1 MERIAIV
8 GLGYVGIQLA
18 VTLGRKH
25 QVVGLDLDEQKITDY
40 QGNYDATGE
49 VSKVELEAATH
60 LEFTTQPL
68 GLKGCDIF
76 IIAVPTPVDPE
87 KNPDLGPLVSAS
99 RTVGSVMAP
108 GATVVYESTVYPGA
122 TEEICVPELEKKSGL
137 TWKKDFFVGYSPER
151 INPGDPEHTLA
162 TITKVVSADND
173 ETLDLLATL
182 YGEVVTA
189 GIHRAPSI
197 RVAEAANVIENTQRD
212 LNVALVNEL
221 AVLFD
226 RLDINTRDVLDA
238 AGSKWN
244 FLPFQPGLV
253 GGHCIG
259 VDPYYLTH
267 KAEMIGYQ
275 PEVILA
281 GRRINDS
288 MAEFVAGKAL
298 QLIAEQGIN
307 VSGATANVLGV
318 TFKENC
324 PDTRN
329 SQVFTLIGT
338 MEKSGIT
345 VSAVDPRADASMVQ
359 DETGIR
365 LKPVEELEPADM
377 TLLAVPHQELCE
389 RGYEWIKSIT
399 RQPGVFIDL
408 QAVFRAAASEHKTLS
423 YWSL

>member
-1 MERIAIV
+1 MRIAIV

-18 VTLGRKH
+18 VALGRKH

-40 QGNYDATGE
+40 QANYDATGE
-49 VSKVELEAATH
+49 VSGAQLRAATH
-60 LEFTTQPL
+60 LEFTTQPSD
-68 GLKGCDIF
+68 LKGCDIF
-76 IIAVPTPVDPE
+76 IIAVPTPVDSE
-87 KNPDLGPLVSAS
+87 KNPDFGPLLSAS

-122 TEEICVPELEKKSGL
+122 TEEVCVPELEQNSGL
-137 TWKKDFFVGYSPER
+137 TWKKDFCVGYSPER
-151 INPGDPEHTLA
+151 INPGDPKHTLA

-173 ETLDLLATL
+173 ETLDLLAGL

-189 GIHRAPSI
+189 GIHRASSI
-197 RVAEAANVIENTQRD
+197 RVAEAAKVIENTQRD
-212 LNVALVNEL
+212 LNIALVNEL

-244 FLPFQPGLV
+244 FLPFKPGLV

-267 KAEMIGYQ
+267 KAQMIGYQ

-288 MAEFVAGKAL
+288 MAEFVASKAV
-298 QLIAEQGIN
+298 QLIGEQGIN
-307 VSGATANVLGV
+307 ALAATANVLGV

-329 SQVFTLIGT
+329 SQVFALIGA
-338 MEKSGIT
+338 MEKYGIT

-365 LKPVEELEPADM
+365 LKPVEELEPADV

-389 RGYEWIKSIT
+389 RGYEWIKLIT

-408 QAVFRAAASEHKTLS
+408 QAVFRAAASEDKTLS

>member
-1 MERIAIV
+1 VKVGIV

-18 VTLGRKH
+18 VHFGRKF

-40 QGNYDATGE
+40 QANYDATGE
-49 VSKVELEAATH
+49 VSEADLQAATH

-68 GLKGCDIF
+68 DLKGCDIF
-76 IIAVPTPVDPE
+76 IIAVPTPVDSE
-87 KNPDLGPLVSAS
+87 KNPDLGPLLGAS
-99 RTVGSVMAP
+99 RTVGSVMAA

-122 TEEICVPELEKKSGL
+122 TEEVCVPELEKNSGL
-137 TWKKDFFVGYSPER
+137 TWQKDFSVGYSPER
-151 INPGDPEHTLA
+151 INPGDPEHTLV

-173 ETLDLLATL
+173 ETLDLLADL

-197 RVAEAANVIENTQRD
+197 QVAEAAKVIENTQRD

-238 AGSKWN
+238 ADSKWN
-244 FLPFQPGLV
+244 FLPFKPGLV

-298 QLIAEQGIN
+298 QMIAKQGIN
-307 VSGATANVLGV
+307 ASGAKANVLGV

-329 SQVFTLIGT
+329 SQVFALIGA
-338 MEKSGIT
+338 MQESGIT

-389 RGYEWIKSIT
+389 RGYEWIKLIT
-399 RQPGVFIDL
+399 RQSGVFIDL
-408 QAVFRAAASEHKTLS
+408 QAVFRAAASEDKTLS

>member
-1 MERIAIV
+1 VRIAIV

-18 VTLGRKH
+18 VALGRKH
-25 QVVGLDLDEQKITDY
+25 QVVGLDLDEQKIAHY
-40 QGNYDATGE
+40 QANYDATGE
-49 VSKVELEAATH
+49 VSEAQLRAATH
-60 LEFTTQPL
+60 LEFTTQPAD
-68 GLKGCDIF
+68 LKGCDIF

-87 KNPDLGPLVSAS
+87 KNPDFGPLLSAS
-99 RTVGSVMAP
+99 RTVGSVMAS

-122 TEEICVPELEKKSGL
+122 TEEICVPELEQNSGL
-137 TWKKDFFVGYSPER
+137 TWKKDFCVGYSPER

-173 ETLDLLATL
+173 ETLDLLADL

-189 GIHRAPSI
+189 GVHRAPSI
-197 RVAEAANVIENTQRD
+197 RVAEAAKVIENTQRD
-212 LNVALVNEL
+212 LNIALVNEL

-244 FLPFQPGLV
+244 FLPFRPGLV

-267 KAEMIGYQ
+267 KAQMIGYQ

-288 MAEFVAGKAL
+288 MAEFVASKAL
-298 QLIAEQGIN
+298 QLIGEQGIN
-307 VSGATANVLGV
+307 ASGATANVLGV

-329 SQVFTLIGT
+329 SQVFALIEA
-338 MEKSGIT
+338 MKKSGIA
-345 VSAVDPRADASMVQ
+345 VSAADPRADASMVQ

-365 LKPVEELEPADM
+365 LKPVEDLESADM

-389 RGYEWIKSIT
+389 RGYEWIQSIT

-408 QAVFRAAASEHKTLS
+408 QAVFRAAASEDKTLS

>member
-1 MERIAIV
+1 VRIAIV

-18 VTLGRKH
+18 AALGRKH

-40 QGNYDATGE
+40 QANYDATGE
-49 VSKVELEAATH
+49 VSEAQLRAATH

-68 GLKGCDIF
+68 DLKGCDIF
-76 IIAVPTPVDPE
+76 IIAVPTPIDSA
-87 KNPDLGPLVSAS
+87 KNPDFGPLLSAS
-99 RTVGSVMAP
+99 RTVGSVMAS

-122 TEEICVPELEKKSGL
+122 TEEVCIPELEQNSGL
-137 TWKKDFFVGYSPER
+137 TWKEDFCVGYSPER

-173 ETLDLLATL
+173 DTVDLLADL

-197 RVAEAANVIENTQRD
+197 RVAEAAKVIENTQRD
-212 LNVALVNEL
+212 LNIALVNEL

-244 FLPFQPGLV
+244 FLPFKPGLV

-298 QLIAEQGIN
+298 QLIGDQGIN
-307 VSGATANVLGV
+307 ASGATANVLGV

-329 SQVFTLIGT
+329 SQVFSLLEA

-365 LKPVEELEPADM
+365 LKPVEALEPADM

-408 QAVFRAAASEHKTLS
+408 QAVYRAAASEEKTLS

>member
-49 VSKVELEAATH
+49 VSEVELEAATH

-197 RVAEAANVIENTQRD
+197 RVAEAAKVIENTQRD

-307 VSGATANVLGV
+307 ASGATANVLGV

>member
-1 MERIAIV
+1 MKIAIV

-18 VTLGRKH
+18 VALGRKH
-25 QVVGLDLDEQKITDY
+25 QVVGLDLDEQKVTDY
-40 QGNYDATGE
+40 QANYDATGE
-49 VSKVELEAATH
+49 VSEAQLQAATH
-60 LEFTTQPL
+60 LEFTTQPSD
-68 GLKGCDIF
+68 LKGCDIF
-76 IIAVPTPVDPE
+76 IIAVPTPVDSE
-87 KNPDLGPLVSAS
+87 KNPDFGPLVSAS
-99 RTVGSVMAP
+99 RTVGSVMAS

-122 TEEICVPELEKKSGL
+122 TEEVCVPELEQNSGL
-137 TWKKDFFVGYSPER
+137 TWKKDFSVGYSPER

-173 ETLDLLATL
+173 ETLDLLADL

-197 RVAEAANVIENTQRD
+197 KVAEAAKVIENTQRD
-212 LNVALVNEL
+212 LNIALVNEL

-226 RLDINTRDVLDA
+226 RLDINSRDVLDA

-244 FLPFQPGLV
+244 FLPFKPGLV

-307 VSGATANVLGV
+307 ASGAKANVLGV

-329 SQVFTLIGT
+329 SQVFALIGA

-345 VSAVDPRADASMVQ
+345 VSVVDPRADASMLQ

-389 RGYEWIKSIT
+389 RGYEWIQSIT

-408 QAVFRAAASEHKTLS
+408 QAVFRAAAAEDKTLS

>member
-1 MERIAIV
+1 MRIAIV

-18 VTLGRKH
+18 VALGRKH
-25 QVVGLDLDEQKITDY
+25 QVVGLDLDEQKVTDY
-40 QGNYDATGE
+40 QANYDATGE
-49 VSKVELEAATH
+49 VSEAQLRAATH
-60 LEFTTQPL
+60 LEFTTQPSD
-68 GLKGCDIF
+68 LKGCDIF

-87 KNPDLGPLVSAS
+87 KNPDFGPLLSAS
-99 RTVGSVMAP
+99 RAVGSAMAS

-122 TEEICVPELEKKSGL
+122 TEEVCVPELEQNSGL
-137 TWKKDFFVGYSPER
+137 TWKKDFSVGYSPER

-173 ETLDLLATL
+173 ETLDLLADL

-197 RVAEAANVIENTQRD
+197 RVAEAAKVIENTQRD
-212 LNVALVNEL
+212 LNIALVNEL

-244 FLPFQPGLV
+244 FLPFRPGLV

-307 VSGATANVLGV
+307 ASGATANVLGV

-329 SQVFTLIGT
+329 SQVFALIGA

-389 RGYEWIKSIT
+389 RSYEWIQSIT

-408 QAVFRAAASEHKTLS
+408 QAVFRAAASEDNTLS

>member
-197 RVAEAANVIENTQRD
+197 RVAEAAKVIENTQRD

>member
-1 MERIAIV
+1 VKVGIV

-18 VTLGRKH
+18 VHLGRKF
-25 QVVGLDLDEQKITDY
+25 QVIGLDLNEQKIEHYRAGCDPTE
-40 QGNYDATGE
+40 E
-49 VSKVELEAATH
+49 VSKAELRTATH

-76 IIAVPTPVDPE
+76 IIAVPTPVDSA
-87 KNPDLGPLVSAS
+87 KNPDLGPLLSAS

-122 TEEICVPELEKKSGL
+122 TEEVCVPELEKSSGL
-137 TWKKDFFVGYSPER
+137 TWKKDFSVGYSPER
-151 INPGDPEHTLA
+151 INPGDPEHTLV

-173 ETLDLLATL
+173 ETLDLLASL

-189 GIHRAPSI
+189 GIYRAPSI
-197 RVAEAANVIENTQRD
+197 QVAEAAKVIENTQRD
-212 LNVALVNEL
+212 LNIALVNEL

-226 RLDINTRDVLDA
+226 QLDINTRDVLDA

-244 FLPFQPGLV
+244 FLPFRPGLV
-253 GGHCIG
+253 GGHCVG

-267 KAEMIGYQ
+267 KAQMAGYE

-281 GRRINDS
+281 GRRINDA
-288 MAEFVAGKAL
+288 MAEFVASKAL
-298 QLIAEQGIN
+298 QLIGEQGIN
-307 VSGATANVLGV
+307 ASGATVNVLGV

-329 SQVFTLIGT
+329 SQVFALIGA

-345 VSAVDPRADASMVQ
+345 VSAVDPRADASMVE

-365 LKPVEELEPADM
+365 LKPVEELEPADI
-377 TLLAVPHQELCE
+377 TLLVVPHRELCE
-389 RGYEWIKSIT
+389 RGYEWIQSIT
-399 RQPGVFIDL
+399 HQPGVFIDL
-408 QAVFRAAASEHKTLS
+408 QAVFRAAASEDKTLS

>member
-1 MERIAIV
+1 MRIAIV

-18 VTLGRKH
+18 VALGRKH

-40 QGNYDATGE
+40 QANYDATGE
-49 VSKVELEAATH
+49 VSEAQLRAATH
-60 LEFTTQPL
+60 LEFTTQPSD
-68 GLKGCDIF
+68 LKGCDIF

-87 KNPDLGPLVSAS
+87 KNPDFRPLLSAS
-99 RTVGSVMAP
+99 RTVGSVMAS

-122 TEEICVPELEKKSGL
+122 TEEVCVPELEQNSGL
-137 TWKKDFFVGYSPER
+137 TWKKDFSVGYSPER

-173 ETLDLLATL
+173 ETLDLLADL

-197 RVAEAANVIENTQRD
+197 RVAEAAKVIENTQRD
-212 LNVALVNEL
+212 LNIALVNEL

-244 FLPFQPGLV
+244 FLPFRPGLV

-298 QLIAEQGIN
+298 QLIAEQGMSA
-307 VSGATANVLGV
+307 SGATANVLGV

-329 SQVFTLIGT
+329 SQVFALIGA

-408 QAVFRAAASEHKTLS
+408 QAVFRAPASEDKTLS

>member
-1 MERIAIV
+1 MKVGIV

-18 VTLGRKH
+18 VHFGRKF
-25 QVVGLDLDEQKITDY
+25 QVVGLDLNEQKITDY
-40 QGNYDATGE
+40 QANYDATGE
-49 VSKVELEAATH
+49 VSEADLQAATH

-68 GLKGCDIF
+68 DLKGCDIF
-76 IIAVPTPVDPE
+76 IIAVPTPVDSE
-87 KNPDLGPLVSAS
+87 KNPDLGPLLGAS
-99 RTVGSVMAP
+99 RTVGSVMAA

-122 TEEICVPELEKKSGL
+122 TEEVCVPELEKHSGL
-137 TWKKDFFVGYSPER
+137 TWQKDFSVGYSPER

-173 ETLDLLATL
+173 ETLDLLADL

-189 GIHRAPSI
+189 DIHRAPSI
-197 RVAEAANVIENTQRD
+197 QVAEAAKVIENTQRD

-238 AGSKWN
+238 ADSKWN
-244 FLPFQPGLV
+244 FLPFKPGLV

-329 SQVFTLIGT
+329 SQVFALIGA
-338 MEKSGIT
+338 MEKSGIS

-389 RGYEWIKSIT
+389 RGYEWIQSIT

-408 QAVFRAAASEHKTLS
+408 QAVFRAAASEDKTLS